1 MIKAPPETGKAV
13 LKEATQT
20 AKTGIMATRKTVER
34 GQRSSQEMKLCT
46 SLEWKREKLRMEE
59 REIHLL
65 TNSKSLV

>member
-34 GQRSSQEMKLCT
+34 GQRSSQEEVVHLA
-46 SLEWKREKLRMEE
+46 RVEE
-59 REIHLL
+59 RE
-65 TNSKSLV
+65 TSNGRERD